1 MQRLSDRRVYLDA
14 NIFILFVEAAFASG
28 SALHQIFDGIG
39 KLRWA
44 VVTSDLSLAEVLVR
58 PIQLR
63 NEKMIA
69 IYEAALQARPGLER
83 SAIDVSILRSCARIR
98 ADHGLRLPDAIH
110 VASALATNCQFL
122 ITEDKRL
129 RSFDQLQVL
138 RLADLV
144 IAPTP
149 PAETP

>member
-1 MQRLSDRRVYLDA
+1 MQRLRGAQVYLDS
-14 NIFILFVEAAFASG
+14 NIFIALAEGMASVQSLLVE
-28 SALHQIFDGIG
+28 LFDGADAG
-39 KLRWA
+39 HWRM
-44 VVTSDLSLAEVLVR
+44 VTSDLTLAEVLIR
-58 PIQLR
+58 PLR
-63 NEKMIA
+63 LQQA
-69 IYEAALQARPGLER
+69 DLVQQYEELLGGRNGLR
-83 SAIDVSILRSCARIR
+83 THTVDRDILRKASAL
-98 ADHGLRLPDAIH
+98 AAESNMKLPDAIH
-110 VASALATNCQFL
+110 AATAQHCSCQFL

>member
-1 MQRLSDRRVYLDA
+1 MQRLSGCRVHLDA
-14 NIFILFVEAAFASG
+14 NIFILFVEAAYASG

-39 KLRWA
+39 KHRWA
-44 VVTSDLSLAEVLVR
+44 VVTSELSLAEVLVR

-69 IYEAALQARPGLER
+69 IYEAVLQFCPGLER
-83 SAIDVSILRSCARIR
+83 CAIDLATLRSCARIR
-98 ADHGLRLPDAIH
+98 ADHGLKLPDAIH

-122 ITEDKRL
+122 ITEDKRV
-129 RSFDQLQVL
+129 RSVDQLQVL

-144 IAPTP
+144 IAPP
-149 PAETP
+149 PPETP